1 MENETLPDGAVSL
14 RMEIIMHGEPTQ
26 TGPMIQHDMTRRHP
40 EQAPTWEERIVFP
53 INVNFYREQALV
65 LKMNTDLVP

>member
-14 RMEIIMHGEPTQ
+14 RMELIMHGEPIQ

-40 EQAPTWEERIVFP
+40 EQVPTVGRGNCFP
-53 INVNFYREQALV
+53 DQRQL
-65 LKMNTDLVP
+65 LL